1 MWDSYLCLSV
11 MWDSYLCLSVM
22 WDSYLCLSVMWDS
35 YLCLKCNVRWSLLD
49 INKSKE
55 TACSK
60 KSYVSKRTRETIPHY
75 T

>member
-1 MWDSYLCLSV
+1 MRDYPTLH
-11 MWDSYLCLSVM
+11 
-22 WDSYLCLSVMWDS
+22 
-35 YLCLKCNVRWSLLD
+35 LD

-60 KSYVSKRTRETIPHY
+60 KSYGSKRTWDYPTLHLDINKSKETACSKKTYGSNRTWETIPHY

>member
-1 MWDSYLCLSV
+1 MRDYPTLHLDINKSNEPTLH
-11 MWDSYLCLSVM
+11 
-22 WDSYLCLSVMWDS
+22 
-35 YLCLKCNVRWSLLD
+35 LD

-60 KSYVSKRTRETIPHY
+60 YSYGSKRTRETIPHY

>member
-1 MWDSYLCLSV
+1 MRDYPTLHL
-11 MWDSYLCLSVM
+11 
-22 WDSYLCLSVMWDS
+22 
-35 YLCLKCNVRWSLLD
+35 N

-60 KSYVSKRTRETIPHY
+60 KSYGSKRTRENIPHY

>member
-1 MWDSYLCLSV
+1 MRDYPTLHL
-11 MWDSYLCLSVM
+11 
-22 WDSYLCLSVMWDS
+22 
-35 YLCLKCNVRWSLLD
+35 N

-60 KSYVSKRTRETIPHY
+60 KSYVSNRTRETIQHY

>member
-1 MWDSYLCLSV
+1 MDLIEHERLSHNT
-11 MWDSYLCLSVM
+11 L
-22 WDSYLCLSVMWDS
+22 
-35 YLCLKCNVRWSLLD
+35 RLD

-60 KSYVSKRTRETIPHY
+60 KSYVSKLKRETILHY